1 MLPVPSM
8 PLQAWPES
16 GLCTGTRSR
25 VGSSQVVVRLM
36 ATDDNITLV
45 IEGLPEDDGQVRL
58 AAFLSELQ
66 NLSATLGRLDRDA
79 NDGRAASYFRIAE
92 LSYNSPAR
100 VTIDPHPLPGQPPTG
115 MIVIESLQRISTALT
130 NGDDL
135 FDLDAELLGDIRNLA
150 RPVGT
155 TVKSATL
162 LFNDNQIDLTPQV
175 VSRVDAALAVDD
187 ECEGSLQGNL
197 EQINLHLGA
206 NTFQIYP
213 DVGPKKV
220 ACHFPVRL
228 YDDAVSAVGRK
239 VEVFGTLRYRARTN
253 FPHQIEVTS
262 IDAFPPESD
271 LPDWDDLRGRAP
283 DATGGLSSEAF
294 VRELRDGWR

>member
-1 MLPVPSM
+1 
-8 PLQAWPES
+8 
-16 GLCTGTRSR
+16 
-25 VGSSQVVVRLM
+25 M
-36 ATDDNITLV
+36 ATDDRITLV
-45 IEGLPEDDGQVRL
+45 IEGLPEDDGEVRL

-66 NLSATLGRLDRDA
+66 SLNATLNRLDRDA
-79 NDGRAASYFRIAE
+79 NAGKAASYFRITE
-92 LSYNSPAR
+92 LSYNSPVR

-115 MIVIESLQRISTALT
+115 LIVIDSLNQISEALAHG
-130 NGDDL
+130 GDL
-135 FDLDAELLGDIRNLA
+135 LELDADLLGDIRNLA
-150 RPVGT
+150 RPVGA

-162 LFNDNQIDLTPQV
+162 LFNDSRIDLTPQII
-175 VSRVDAALAVDD
+175 SRVDAALAVDE

-197 EQINLHLGA
+197 EQINIHLGA

-220 ACHFPVRL
+220 TCHFPARL
-228 YDDAVSAVGRK
+228 YDDAISAVGRK
-239 VEVFGTLRYRARTN
+239 VEVSGTLRYRARTD
-253 FPHQIEVTS
+253 FPHQIAVTG

>member
-1 MLPVPSM
+1 
-8 PLQAWPES
+8 
-16 GLCTGTRSR
+16 
-25 VGSSQVVVRLM
+25 M
-36 ATDDNITLV
+36 ATDDHITLV
-45 IEGLPEDDGQVRL
+45 VEGLPEDDGQVRL

-66 NLSATLGRLDRDA
+66 HLNATLNRLDRDA
-79 NDGRAASYFRIAE
+79 NAGRAASYFCITE

-115 MIVIESLQRISTALT
+115 LIVIESLNRISAALASG
-130 NGDDL
+130 GDL
-135 FDLDAELLGDIRNLA
+135 LDLDAELLEDIRNLA

-162 LFNDNQIDLTPQV
+162 LFNDSRIDLSQQI
-175 VSRVDAALAVDD
+175 VSRVDAALAVDE
-187 ECEGSLQGNL
+187 ECEGFLQGNL

-220 ACHFPVRL
+220 SCHFPASL
-228 YDDAVSAVGRK
+228 YDEAVSAVGRK
-239 VEVFGTLRYRARTN
+239 VEVFGTLCYRARMD
-253 FPHQIEVTS
+253 FPHQIAVTS
-262 IDAFPPESD
+262 IDAHPPESD